1 MIPST
6 AIAWQITQL
15 GRSDC
20 QKKHL
25 QSHVNEHIGHFWDD
39 KCLVEVTFQ
48 ALLGKVSISFSLI
61 SRFLL
66 SNNIT
71 IKCSC
76 S

>member
-48 ALLGKVSISFSLI
+48 ALLGKVSISFSFCLFRALPVAYG
-61 SRFLL
+61 SSWLRG
-66 SNNIT
+66 
-71 IKCSC
+71 
-76 S
+76 